1 MATQG
6 ARLEALEKENGE
18 LKATVAGLTDRLS
31 DVERILKD
39 GEALEELRELV
50 GKAAPLSDFKTLSE
64 TVAKHEATLAE
75 GTARLM
81 DGEHPAR
88 GIVGDDLRGEVLK
101 AFRQIEAIANH
112 INVRLPT

>member
-6 ARLEALEKENGE
+6 ERLEALEKENGE

-39 GEALEELRELV
+39 FE
-50 GKAAPLSDFKTLSE
+50 KLSE

-75 GTARLM
+75 GTAQLM

-88 GIVGDDLRGEVLK
+88 GIVGDDVRGELLK

-112 INVRLPT
+112 INVRLPS